1 MDIQRNRS
9 VKRNGRRMNMDKR
22 RIKEIVIKYIKK
34 QEEMG
39 GSMTKRLVIWILIT
53 LLSMVATIVAYRS
66 ILMFIISL

>member
-1 MDIQRNRS
+1 
-9 VKRNGRRMNMDKR
+9 MDKR